1 MRFIFIVLFLVSFG
15 SVSMA
20 FDKSEETAHLI
31 RKITRSQS
39 TRISNEIVKV
49 GPCEA
54 NNQQLI
60 HTCERAKQGPK
71 DVKSISN
78 KPITMSKIY
87 YLGTFVK
94 KLEQYEN
101 YPDK

>member
-1 MRFIFIVLFLVSFG
+1 M
-15 SVSMA
+15 
-20 FDKSEETAHLI
+20 
-31 RKITRSQS
+31 
-39 TRISNEIVKV
+39 

-54 NNQQLI
+54 NNNQLI

-87 YLGTFVK
+87 YLGTFVN
-94 KLEQYEN
+94 KLEEYEN

>member
-1 MRFIFIVLFLVSFG
+1 MP
-15 SVSMA
+15 
-20 FDKSEETAHLI
+20 FDKSDKTAHLI

-49 GPCEA
+49 GLCEA
-54 NNQQLI
+54 NIHELI
-60 HTCERAKQGPK
+60 HTCQRAQQGPK

-78 KPITMSKIY
+78 KPITMIKIY

-94 KLEQYEN
+94 KLEEYEN
-101 YPDK
+101 YHEK